1 MNANNVLIVG
11 GLGYIGFHTAIKFLK
26 CGYNVII
33 TTRKKINDDYL
44 ILTKYNKCTIIT
56 VDYDSAFINGN
67 FQKILINY
75 NITIII
81 HCAGEKSM
89 INSWIEEKQ
98 FIEKN
103 VNFTKNLLNVLTPKI
118 KNFIFLST
126 SMVYGD
132 NIKGVFKENDLT
144 VYKNP
149 YAKSKIEQENLL
161 KNDIKGLN
169 IVILRCFNPIGMSE
183 EYLKKSL
190 IKNDTIIPT
199 ILNCIKE
206 NKPFNIYGNNFN
218 TKDGTT
224 IRDYVDINDVV
235 DCIYKSYQNIQTK
248 SNTYNIWNIGSGKG
262 YSIKELIEILE
273 KITQESIKIN
283 YLEARKGESP
293 ILIANMEKT
302 KKDLDFSSLIP
313 LSETLKNVVKL
324 FLK

>member
-1 MNANNVLIVG
+1 MPTEGIPVSLGRG
-11 GLGYIGFHTAIKFLK
+11 G
-26 CGYNVII
+26 C
-33 TTRKKINDDYL
+33 
-44 ILTKYNKCTIIT
+44 
-56 VDYDSAFINGN
+56 
-67 FQKILINY
+67 Q
-75 NITIII
+75 
-81 HCAGEKSM
+81 
-89 INSWIEEKQ
+89 
-98 FIEKN
+98 
-103 VNFTKNLLNVLTPKI
+103 
-118 KNFIFLST
+118 
-126 SMVYGD
+126 GD

-183 EYLKKSL
+183 EYLKNSL

-224 IRDYVDINDVV
+224 IRDYVDINDMVE
-235 DCIYKSYQNIQTK
+235 CIYKSYQNIQTK
-248 SNTYNIWNIGSGKG
+248 NNTYNIWNVGSGKG
-262 YSIKELIEILE
+262 TSVKELVEMLE
-273 KITQESIKIN
+273 QITKKSIKIN
-283 YLEARKGESP
+283 CLEARKGESLT
-293 ILIANMEKT
+293 LIADMKKT
-302 KKDLDFSSLIP
+302 KKDLYISSLIP

>member
-1 MNANNVLIVG
+1 
-11 GLGYIGFHTAIKFLK
+11 
-26 CGYNVII
+26 
-33 TTRKKINDDYL
+33 
-44 ILTKYNKCTIIT
+44 
-56 VDYDSAFINGN
+56 
-67 FQKILINY
+67 
-75 NITIII
+75 
-81 HCAGEKSM
+81 
-89 INSWIEEKQ
+89 
-98 FIEKN
+98 
-103 VNFTKNLLNVLTPKI
+103 
-118 KNFIFLST
+118 
-126 SMVYGD
+126 MVYGD

-224 IRDYVDINDVV
+224 IRDYIDINDVV

-313 LSETLKNVVKL
+313 LSETLKNIVKI